1 MNNLN
6 IALRYFKI
14 SNDKYN
20 KMSKSDLKIFFRDNI
35 EISEQFLSF
44 AKVLLDNK
52 KKKIRFQDEIINDDN
67 IILFNQNLFTNCS
80 SLLNAD
86 RLFDKSFTN
95 II

>member
-6 IALRYFKI
+6 IALKYFKI

>member
-86 RLFDKSFTN
+86 RLFDKSFSN